1 MSIEPVM
8 PSNHLIL
15 CHPLLLLPSIFPSIR
30 VFSNESVL
38 CNIMDCS
45 LPGSSIHVIVQSRI
59 LEWVPMPPSKGS
71 SRPRDWIHV
80 SYIAGRFFT
89 TDYLE
94 THQYNTPPIMNCVLF
109 FMQRGNKLEGLPY
122 LHRFRVILHD
132 LAARLSH
139 FGRWQI
145 IVKKHRNEQ
154 IIG

>member
-38 CNIMDCS
+38 CDTMDCS
-45 LPGSSIHVIVQSRI
+45 LPGSSIHVIVQLRI
-59 LEWVPMPPSKGS
+59 LEWVTMPPSKGS
-71 SRPRDWIHV
+71 SLPRDWIHV
-80 SYIAGRFFT
+80 SDIAGRFFT

-109 FMQRGNKLEGLPY
+109 FTQRGNKLEGLPY
-122 LHRFRVILHD
+122 LHRFGIILHD
-132 LAARLSH
+132 LVARLSH

-154 IIG
+154 IMG